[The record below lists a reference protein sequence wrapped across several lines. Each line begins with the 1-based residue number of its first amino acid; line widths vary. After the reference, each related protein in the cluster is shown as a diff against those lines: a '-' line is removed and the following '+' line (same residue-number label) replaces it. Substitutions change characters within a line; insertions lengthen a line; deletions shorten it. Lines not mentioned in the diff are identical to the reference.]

1 MEVHGESRHIVVL
14 RRGQFCESLFRVA
27 SLRFE
32 EGFLNRMASRW
43 KLTLMA

>member
-14 RRGQFCESLFRVA
+14 RRGQFCKLFLRAA

-32 EGFLNRMASRW
+32 EGFLIQMTSGW